1 MDQTFNFFGV
11 HITHSYIDAA
21 QPLKGGKI
29 NLKVDDVKK
38 IFPKAQINKMVVR
51 AQFHSE
57 KLKDGIFGIVL
68 NYGFLHG
75 DGKWEEGN
83 LEISRFNN
91 NGNIW
96 TYKITTESNQYSGKP
111 ILPAA
116 ISNLEFRLAS
126 DLQNHFEVL
135 YANRNPAINKYMF
148 RSINKVSV
156 KKINLKIAN
165 GKNSR
170 TYEQV
175 IKNCL

>member
-1 MDQTFNFFGV
+1 MGPVFAVVLLAIATDGAALFDQKRMKRHLNMDQTFNFFGV

-38 IFPKAQINKMVVR
+38 IFPNAQINKMVVR

-57 KLKDGIFGIVL
+57 KLKDGIFGIVV

-96 TYKITTESNQYSGKP
+96 TYKIT
-111 ILPAA
+111 
-116 ISNLEFRLAS
+116 
-126 DLQNHFEVL
+126 
-135 YANRNPAINKYMF
+135 
-148 RSINKVSV
+148 
-156 KKINLKIAN
+156 
-165 GKNSR
+165 
-170 TYEQV
+170 
-175 IKNCL
+175 